1 MSEESRNPGKDL
13 RDSEITEAII
23 AAAIAVHREL
33 GPGFLESI
41 YEQALAV
48 EFALRGIAFVRQKPI
63 PLFYRDHQIGEHRLD
78 FLVEEKIVVELKA
91 IAEEHG
97 LILIEDAAQAFGAT
111 YHGRPVGSIGHAGAF
126 SFNVYKT
133 ITSGDGGMVVT
144 DDEEFVHYPAC
155 YPAYKEKKT
164 TNARTFVD
172 D

>member
-91 IAEEHG
+91 IDGLENVHFAIVRSHLKASGLADG
-97 LILIEDAAQAFGAT
+97 LILN
-111 YHGRPVGSIGHAGAF
+111 F
-126 SFNVYKT
+126 STMPLTVKRVRRERGFQP
-133 ITSGDGGMVVT
+133 IDS
-144 DDEEFVHYPAC
+144 HL
-155 YPAYKEKKT
+155 
-164 TNARTFVD
+164 
-172 D
+172 